1 MICRWC
7 GGWAYTKC
15 GLCGVPIHNNPK
27 WVEHMGKQCFYEW
40 HNEKRFGL
48 AFSDCALV
56 IGKDKKDWKLPTP
69 QQIQENELHI
79 EKFQQKV
86 QYNLQGQAATVED
99 SS

>member
-1 MICRWC
+1 
-7 GGWAYTKC
+7 
-15 GLCGVPIHNNPK
+15 LCPI
-27 WVEHMGKQCFYEW
+27 
-40 HNEKRFGL
+40 
-48 AFSDCALV
+48 V